1 MTGRQRGS
9 SKRNGTGVLSTSS
22 LEDGKVA
29 CPCFQSN
36 PSVRTCSGTRNGQ
49 LSLTEHRVKHGASQ
63 FPCKR
68 ILLTGVIRTEQ
79 RHAPRQT
86 IHDSMAKLGHGRWD
100 LKPFSS
106 TGFEI
111 VVESDLP
118 QRHHRTDFPKKP
130 QLLQQEPATVFK
142 FIRRRFISWRRTAHG
157 GPDVAIGQ
165 CQSIVSMGRGRLIGK
180 SMPIQ
185 YFIQPIPASIASKNP
200 SCPIPAV
207 SSWSKSQHIQ
217 PCARVAEARDRTSP
231 IGPVQE
237 LAPFCLCDP
246 TPIGHKPCAGR
257 AIGNRAVQNNQR
269 LHRGW

>member
-1 MTGRQRGS
+1 MQ
-9 SKRNGTGVLSTSS
+9 
-22 LEDGKVA
+22 
-29 CPCFQSN
+29 
-36 PSVRTCSGTRNGQ
+36 TCSGMLDGQ
-49 LSLTEHRVKHGASQ
+49 LSLAEHRVKHGASQ
-63 FPCKR
+63 FACKR

-86 IHDSMAKLGHGRWD
+86 IHDSMAKLGSGRRD

-157 GPDVAIGQ
+157 GPNVAISQ
-165 CQSIVSMGRGRLIGK
+165 CQPIVSMSRGRLIGK
-180 SMPIQ
+180 SMPTQ
-185 YFIQPIPASIASKNP
+185 CFVQPIPASVAGKYP
-200 SCPIPAV
+200 SCPIPTV
-207 SSWSKSQHIQ
+207 SGWSKSQHIK
-217 PCARVAEARDRTSP
+217 PCVRVAETRDRTSP
-231 IGPVQE
+231 IGPVHK
-237 LAPFCLCDP
+237 LAPFCLCNRA
-246 TPIGHKPCAGR
+246 PIGHKPCTGR

-269 LHRGW
+269 LHRGR